1 MRVSEN
7 FALRVHVDEVDPLRM
22 ALAVERLDYEIAVLC
37 LELEA
42 EHLNID
48 DLRWL
53 IEEIRDIR
61 EHVESVLVLPGCKLE
76 AESAE
81 TLRRAIRR
89 TRPLV
94 YLLAVGGGDPKI
106 NRTAVSDTRVDL
118 LSHPERGNPHAG
130 LGKYEIE
137 LAREKW
143 TYVEIDLS
151 RLLRREGE
159 RLAWQVSR
167 IRDLLRLRRRKRFP
181 TVVAL
186 GARDPLELIRPKQVE
201 DVLKLLGF
209 EDIEVKEMFVEAPRE
224 ILRWNTACK
233 HVFTVPGV
241 ASLG

>member
-1 MRVSEN
+1 MRASEN

-37 LELEA
+37 LVLEA
-42 EHLNID
+42 ERLNID

-53 IEEIRDIR
+53 AEEIRDVR
-61 EHVESVLVLPGCKLE
+61 EHVERVLVLPGCKLE
-76 AESAE
+76 AESVGA
-81 TLRRAIRR
+81 LRRAIRR

-106 NRTAVSDTRVDL
+106 NRAAVSDTRVDL

-130 LGKYEIE
+130 LGRYEIE

-151 RLLRREGE
+151 RLFRREGE
-159 RLAWQVSR
+159 RFAWQVSR
-167 IRDLLRLRRRKRFP
+167 IRDLLRLRRRKWFP
-181 TVVAL
+181 AAVAL

-209 EDIEVKEMFVEAPRE
+209 EDSEVKETCIEAPRE

-241 ASLG
+241 APVG

>member
-1 MRVSEN
+1 MKASES

-22 ALAVERLDYEIAVLC
+22 ALAVERLGYDIAVLC

-42 EHLNID
+42 ERLKMD
-48 DLRWL
+48 DLGWL
-53 IEEIRDIR
+53 VEEVRDVR
-61 EHVESVLVLPGCKLE
+61 EHVENVLVLPGCKLE
-76 AESAE
+76 AESVGA
-81 TLRRAIRR
+81 LRRAIRR

-106 NRTAVSDTRVDL
+106 NRAAISDTRVDL

-151 RLLRREGE
+151 RLFRREDE

-181 TVVAL
+181 TAVAL

-201 DVLKLLGF
+201 DLLKLLGF
-209 EDIEVKEMFVEAPRE
+209 EDNEVRETCVEAPRE

-241 ASLG
+241 APLG